1 MFSINTLSV
10 LQIAGL
16 ARKLRDNTTLGE
28 QFSVLAQASTSITN
42 DQTSLVCR
50 VPTRWNSDKACIDSH
65 VDLRPVVESMIGN
78 TANKLGAF
86 KLTEDQWK
94 LAIELKDVLLVCEHA
109 I

>member
-16 ARKLRDNTTLGE
+16 VCKLCDNTTVGK
-28 QFSVLAQASTSITN
+28 QFSVLAQVSTSITN
-42 DQTSLVCR
+42 DQTSLVCQ
-50 VPTRWNSDKACIDSH
+50 VPTRWNLDKACIDSH
-65 VDLRPVVESMIGN
+65 VDLQPVIESMISN
-78 TANKLGAF
+78 TANKLSAF